1 MTADAVAMVWPGA
14 GGRHQAVTARPEEPA
29 PGEALVE
36 VELATICG
44 SDLHT
49 VSGRRPGPAPG
60 VLGHEIVGRVV
71 RLGDG
76 PPPRDV
82 RDRAVGVGDRV
93 AIGIYAACGECV
105 RCRRD
110 LPQKCE
116 RLFKYG
122 HVPLAEAGPLS
133 GGYATHVRV
142 RAGTP
147 LAVVPPD
154 LPAALAAP
162 LGCATAT
169 AVAAVAAGGAGVG
182 GRNVTVCGAGLLGLL
197 ATAMLA
203 DRGAAVTVV
212 DPDAGRRATAKL
224 MGAANTVGL
233 TAEPP
238 PADVYIELSGA
249 PAAARDAVA
258 RTATGGTIVLAG
270 TVSPGAPLDW
280 EAQDLVRGLLTVR
293 GVHNYAPAHLAEAAA
308 WTESAAAR
316 LPLDALLGAV
326 HPLENL
332 DAALQEAARS
342 GSIRVGVAPGEIDQG
357 R

>member
-1 MTADAVAMVWPGA
+1 MTARRGPVAMVWPGV
-14 GGRHQAVTARPEEPA
+14 GGRHRAAAVDPPRPA

-60 VLGHEIVGRVV
+60 VLGHETVGRVV

-76 PPPRDV
+76 PAPRDV
-82 RDRAVGVGDRV
+82 RGRDVAVGDRV
-93 AIGIYAACGECV
+93 AVGIYAACGGCP
-105 RCRRD
+105 RCRRG

-122 HVPLAEAGPLS
+122 HAPLAEAGPLS
-133 GGYATHVRV
+133 GGYASHVLV

-147 LAVVPPD
+147 LAVVSPD

-169 AVAAVAAGGAGVG
+169 AVAAVSAGGADVAGL
-182 GRNVTVCGAGLLGLL
+182 NATVCGAGLLGLL

-203 DRGAAVTVV
+203 GRDAAVTAV
-212 DPDAGRRATAKL
+212 DPDPGRRATAML
-224 MGAANTVGL
+224 MGAANAVGP
-233 TAEPP
+233 ADEPP
-238 PADVYIELSGA
+238 PADLYIELSGA
-249 PAAARDAVA
+249 PAAARSAVA

-293 GVHNYAPAHLAEAAA
+293 GVHNYAPADLAEAAA

-316 LPLDALLGAV
+316 LPVEALLGAV
-326 HPLENL
+326 HPLDDL
-332 DAALQEAARS
+332 DAALAEAARS
-342 GSIRVGVAPGEIDQG
+342 ASIRVGVAP
-357 R
+357 RA

>member
-1 MTADAVAMVWPGA
+1 MVWPGV
-14 GGRHQAVTARPEEPA
+14 GGRHRAAAVDPPDPA

-49 VSGRRPGPAPG
+49 VAGRRPGPAPG
-60 VLGHEIVGRVV
+60 VLGHETVGRVV

-82 RDRAVGVGDRV
+82 RGRDVAVGDRV
-93 AIGIYAACGECV
+93 AVGIYAACGGCP
-105 RCRRD
+105 RCRRG

-122 HVPLAEAGPLS
+122 HAPLAEAGPLS
-133 GGYATHVRV
+133 GGYASHVLV

-169 AVAAVAAGGAGVG
+169 AVAAVSAGGALSAGGAVPAGGAGVADL
-182 GRNVTVCGAGLLGLL
+182 NVTVCGAGLLGLL
-197 ATAMLA
+197 ATAILA
-203 DRGAAVTVV
+203 GRGAAVTAV
-212 DPDAGRRATAKL
+212 DPDPGRRATAIM
-224 MGAANTVGL
+224 MGAADAVGPA
-233 TAEPP
+233 AEPP
-238 PADVYIELSGA
+238 PADLYIELSGA
-249 PAAARDAVA
+249 PAAARSAVA

-280 EAQDLVRGLLTVR
+280 EAQDLVRGLITVR
-293 GVHNYAPAHLAEAAA
+293 GVHNYAPEHLAEAAS
-308 WTESAAAR
+308 WTESAAAG
-316 LPLDALLGAV
+316 LPVEALLGAV
-326 HPLENL
+326 HPLDDL
-332 DAALQEAARS
+332 DAALAEAARS
-342 GSIRVGVAPGEIDQG
+342 ASVRVGVAPRG
-357 R
+357 